1 MTNDM
6 PTTRESLFNKI
17 AFLRRQRN
25 ELLVPFIRKDI
36 PEDVLSVMSV
46 YPKYFKSSCDVEITD
61 GTRSIVSSVSLS
73 FPTEGDRIKVSVPA
87 CVLDEVISVN
97 NYIEDILNRAK
108 KIESIKLLSLTFK
121 F

>member
-1 MTNDM
+1 M

-25 ELLVPFIRKDI
+25 ELLVPFIKKDI

-61 GTRSIVSSVSLS
+61 GTNYLVTSVSLS

-97 NYIEDILNRAK
+97 NYIEDILKTITELKRLNQ
-108 KIESIKLLSLTFK
+108 LSSCC
-121 F
+121 

>member
-1 MTNDM
+1 MTNNM
-6 PTTRESLFNKI
+6 ATTREMLFNKI

-87 CVLDEVISVN
+87 YVLDEVISVN
-97 NYIEDILNRAK
+97 NYIEDILKTITELKRLNQ
-108 KIESIKLLSLTFK
+108 LSSSC
-121 F
+121 